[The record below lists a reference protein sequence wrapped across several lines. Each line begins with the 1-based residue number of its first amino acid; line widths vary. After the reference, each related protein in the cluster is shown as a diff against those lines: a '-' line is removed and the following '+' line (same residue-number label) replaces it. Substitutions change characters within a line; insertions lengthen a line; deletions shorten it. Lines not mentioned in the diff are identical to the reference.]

1 MTHVRQR
8 LAAAL
13 ALAALV
19 SCNKAS
25 TSSGG
30 PTGLSDQDLA
40 ALPAETQYA
49 VANRLL
55 GALYTGVAPA
65 DFFDLSAGFATPTV
79 SAGRTFLARARTAL
93 GQPLADR
100 QPVVDHLAQTYD
112 MDTWPPGAEAVIY
125 PMALLWELTRPEA
138 PTGTD
143 ATAGHLSKDA
153 FDLWMAYTL
162 ATTILFA
169 PATELDSVDNQ
180 DAQKVL
186 YRLNRGIAEDQPID
200 RIVYDHVTSQE
211 NWRRF
216 RSPEDNTREMM
227 EIFLGRFV
235 DAEVPL
241 AARACR
247 NWQLTSGD
255 EGYQLLKD
263 YGENTTPVDVLD
275 TTVTTCDEFSRKLT
289 QHPRLVPTIAA
300 TLVNKFF
307 AGATADERS
316 RLARAFAGAGPT
328 TFRQLF
334 TAILFSREFLLQSSR
349 TLSLEESYFNLA
361 RRLGW
366 TPGRATFND
375 LASPADWRS
384 KTVFQMRQAPLS
396 YKLGRREIP
405 LDSLSF
411 ATYHKVVRENL
422 LVDRRGSTGEWET
435 GWDPRLYTET
445 GSIQGDDFTQFLFVT
460 VLGRRAQGDELSTLG
475 SILAAKGWADETT
488 DKRRLKTI
496 LILDYLSRLAEPYA
510 ALRVQ

>member
-1 MTHVRQR
+1 MTHSHQR
-8 LAAAL
+8 RAAVL
-13 ALAALV
+13 ALAALI
-19 SCNKAS
+19 SCSKGS

-30 PTGLSDQDLA
+30 ATGLSDQDLA
-40 ALPAETQYA
+40 ALPAETRYA

-79 SAGRTFLARARTAL
+79 SAGQTFLARTRAAL
-93 GQPLADR
+93 GQTLADR
-100 QPVVDHLAQTYD
+100 QPVVDHLDQTYD
-112 MDTWPPGAEAVIY
+112 LDTWPQGAEAIIY
-125 PMALLWELTRPEA
+125 PMALLWELTRPET

-162 ATTILFA
+162 ATTILFS
-169 PATELDSVDNQ
+169 PATELDSVANQ

-186 YRLNRGIAEDQPID
+186 YRLNLGIAEDQPIS
-200 RIVYDHVTSQE
+200 RIVDDHVTSQE

-227 EIFLGRFV
+227 EIFLGRFD

-241 AARACR
+241 AAKACR
-247 NWQLTSGD
+247 NWGLTSGD
-255 EGYQLLKD
+255 DGYELVKD

-275 TTVTTCDEFSRKLT
+275 TTVTTCDEFYRELT
-289 QHPRLVPTIAA
+289 QHQKLIPTVAAALVGK
-300 TLVNKFF
+300 LF
-307 AGATADERS
+307 AGATAEERA
-316 RLARAFAGAGPT
+316 RLAGVYAGTGPT

-334 TAILFSREFLLQSSR
+334 TTILFSREFLLQSSR

-366 TPGRATFND
+366 TPGRGTFND

-384 KTVFQMRQAPLS
+384 RTVFQMKQAPLS

-422 LVDRRGSTGEWET
+422 LVDRRGGTGEWET
-435 GWDPRLYTET
+435 GWDPRLYTDT
-445 GSIQGDDFTQFLFVT
+445 ASIKGDDFTQLLFVT
-460 VLGRRAQGDELSTLG
+460 VLGRKAQGDELSTLNA
-475 SILAAKGWADETT
+475 ILAAKGWADETT

-510 ALRVQ
+510 ALRIQ